1 MTVDEVKILL
11 SDLNRGYNTPYS
23 SAEQATIERLY
34 YEVLGKRLSG
44 CRCPDRWHDAVLE
57 INSYIKKHGK
67 MKEKS
72 NYKLRAGVILQI
84 AGSSEIY
91 TNDNLTDEVA
101 AAFLKEHPN
110 AAGRFEVIPTAKKD
124 AEAPKAGGE
133 SSELEAAHNR
143 IAILES
149 EKAELESRCA
159 ALQARIDAA
168 AATETAATNETAR
181 RVRDAGAVDLLYAV
195 ATAPH
200 PELPG
205 PVRQKVLFRGAYVL
219 ERIYFDAPEAFMPR
233 AESFCR
239 VDFAACAN
247 ASAQRHFGK
256 IMADLLGRYA
266 PESGDLERIAETA
279 AGWAVSPEAKVAVKV
294 WAVEVLKRCRERVG
308 WVAESWDDIVET
320 VALDATPGIE
330 SRMRKSWKTRS

>member
-34 YEVLGKRLSG
+34 YEVLGKHLNG
-44 CRCPDRWHDAVLE
+44 CRCPDKWHDAVLE

-110 AAGRFEVIPTAKKD
+110 AAGRFEVIPTAEKD

-149 EKAELESRCA
+149 EKVELESRCA

-168 AATETAATNETAR
+168 AATESPAAMTPEPKALTKPTSGPPGTTAILPMTLSDRLSPPNSWPGSRKRPSSRSWRAR
-181 RVRDAGAVDLLYAV
+181 R
-195 ATAPH
+195 
-200 PELPG
+200 
-205 PVRQKVLFRGAYVL
+205 
-219 ERIYFDAPEAFMPR
+219 
-233 AESFCR
+233 S
-239 VDFAACAN
+239 AA
-247 ASAQRHFGK
+247 
-256 IMADLLGRYA
+256 
-266 PESGDLERIAETA
+266 
-279 AGWAVSPEAKVAVKV
+279 
-294 WAVEVLKRCRERVG
+294 
-308 WVAESWDDIVET
+308 
-320 VALDATPGIE
+320 
-330 SRMRKSWKTRS
+330 

>member
-23 SAEQATIERLY
+23 SAEQATIARLY

-44 CRCPDRWHDAVLE
+44 CRCPDKWHDAVLE

-110 AAGRFEVIPTAKKD
+110 ATGRFEVIPTAKKD

-168 AATETAATNETAR
+168 AATDDEKPENES
-181 RVRDAGAVDLLYAV
+181 G
-195 ATAPH
+195 
-200 PELPG
+200 E
-205 PVRQKVLFRGAYVL
+205 
-219 ERIYFDAPEAFMPR
+219 
-233 AESFCR
+233 AESADEADEQPAGYNGNTADDAIR
-239 VDFAACAN
+239 QAIAAELVA
-247 ASAQRHFGK
+247 GK
-256 IMADLLGRYA
+256 SKTAIKQELAGKEIGGVKLTHRLISDYI
-266 PESGDLERIAETA
+266 EKITAE
-279 AGWAVSPEAKVAVKV
+279 E
-294 WAVEVLKRCRERVG
+294 
-308 WVAESWDDIVET
+308 
-320 VALDATPGIE
+320 
-330 SRMRKSWKTRS
+330 

>member
-1 MTVDEVKILL
+1 MTEADLIRLL
-11 SDLNRGYNTPYS
+11 S
-23 SAEQATIERLY
+23 ERF
-34 YEVLGKRLSG
+34 
-44 CRCPDRWHDAVLE
+44 
-57 INSYIKKHGK
+57 HG
-67 MKEKS
+67 
-72 NYKLRAGVILQI
+72 N
-84 AGSSEIY
+84 
-91 TNDNLTDEVA
+91 VA
-101 AAFLKEHPN
+101 
-110 AAGRFEVIPTAKKD
+110 D
-124 AEAPKAGGE
+124 
-133 SSELEAAHNR
+133 
-143 IAILES
+143 
-149 EKAELESRCA
+149 
-159 ALQARIDAA
+159 
-168 AATETAATNETAR
+168 ETAR
-181 RVRDAGAVDLLYAV
+181 RVRDAGAVDLLYEV

-266 PESGDLERIAETA
+266 PEPGDLERIAETA

-308 WVAESWDDIVET
+308 WVAELWDDIVET

>member
-11 SDLNRGYNTPYS
+11 SDLNRGYNTPYL

-44 CRCPDRWHDAVLE
+44 CRCPDKWHDAVLE

-110 AAGRFEVIPTAKKD
+110 ATGRFEVIPTAKKD

-168 AATETAATNETAR
+168 AATDDEKPENES
-181 RVRDAGAVDLLYAV
+181 G
-195 ATAPH
+195 
-200 PELPG
+200 E
-205 PVRQKVLFRGAYVL
+205 
-219 ERIYFDAPEAFMPR
+219 
-233 AESFCR
+233 AESADEADEQPAGYNGNTADDAIR
-239 VDFAACAN
+239 QAIAAELVA
-247 ASAQRHFGK
+247 GK
-256 IMADLLGRYA
+256 SKTAIKQELAGKEIGGVKLTHRLISDYI
-266 PESGDLERIAETA
+266 EKITAE
-279 AGWAVSPEAKVAVKV
+279 E
-294 WAVEVLKRCRERVG
+294 
-308 WVAESWDDIVET
+308 
-320 VALDATPGIE
+320 
-330 SRMRKSWKTRS
+330 

>member
-1 MTVDEVKILL
+1 MTEADLIRLL
-11 SDLNRGYNTPYS
+11 S
-23 SAEQATIERLY
+23 ERF
-34 YEVLGKRLSG
+34 
-44 CRCPDRWHDAVLE
+44 
-57 INSYIKKHGK
+57 HG
-67 MKEKS
+67 
-72 NYKLRAGVILQI
+72 NFA
-84 AGSSEIY
+84 
-91 TNDNLTDEVA
+91 D
-101 AAFLKEHPN
+101 
-110 AAGRFEVIPTAKKD
+110 
-124 AEAPKAGGE
+124 
-133 SSELEAAHNR
+133 
-143 IAILES
+143 
-149 EKAELESRCA
+149 
-159 ALQARIDAA
+159 
-168 AATETAATNETAR
+168 ETAR
-181 RVRDAGAVDLLYAV
+181 RARDAGAVDLLYAV

-239 VDFAACAN
+239 VDFVACAN

-266 PESGDLERIAETA
+266 PEPGDLERIAETA

-330 SRMRKSWKTRS
+330 SRMRKSWKARS

>member
-1 MTVDEVKILL
+1 MTEADLIRLL
-11 SDLNRGYNTPYS
+11 S
-23 SAEQATIERLY
+23 ERF
-34 YEVLGKRLSG
+34 
-44 CRCPDRWHDAVLE
+44 
-57 INSYIKKHGK
+57 HG
-67 MKEKS
+67 
-72 NYKLRAGVILQI
+72 NFA
-84 AGSSEIY
+84 
-91 TNDNLTDEVA
+91 D
-101 AAFLKEHPN
+101 
-110 AAGRFEVIPTAKKD
+110 
-124 AEAPKAGGE
+124 
-133 SSELEAAHNR
+133 
-143 IAILES
+143 
-149 EKAELESRCA
+149 
-159 ALQARIDAA
+159 
-168 AATETAATNETAR
+168 ETAR
-181 RVRDAGAVDLLYAV
+181 RGRDAGAVDLLYAV
-195 ATAPH
+195 VTAPH

-266 PESGDLERIAETA
+266 PEPGDLERIAETA

-308 WVAESWDDIVET
+308 WVAELWDDIVET

>member
-1 MTVDEVKILL
+1 MTEA
-11 SDLNRGYNTPYS
+11 DLIR
-23 SAEQATIERLY
+23 
-34 YEVLGKRLSG
+34 
-44 CRCPDRWHDAVLE
+44 
-57 INSYIKKHGK
+57 
-67 MKEKS
+67 
-72 NYKLRAGVILQI
+72 LRAERFHG
-84 AGSSEIY
+84 
-91 TNDNLTDEVA
+91 NVA
-101 AAFLKEHPN
+101 
-110 AAGRFEVIPTAKKD
+110 D
-124 AEAPKAGGE
+124 
-133 SSELEAAHNR
+133 
-143 IAILES
+143 
-149 EKAELESRCA
+149 
-159 ALQARIDAA
+159 
-168 AATETAATNETAR
+168 ETAR
-181 RVRDAGAVDLLYAV
+181 RVRAAGAVDLLYEV

-266 PESGDLERIAETA
+266 PEPGDLERIAETA

-308 WVAESWDDIVET
+308 WVAELWDDIVET

>member
-1 MTVDEVKILL
+1 MTEADLIRLL
-11 SDLNRGYNTPYS
+11 S
-23 SAEQATIERLY
+23 ERF
-34 YEVLGKRLSG
+34 
-44 CRCPDRWHDAVLE
+44 
-57 INSYIKKHGK
+57 HG
-67 MKEKS
+67 
-72 NYKLRAGVILQI
+72 NFA
-84 AGSSEIY
+84 
-91 TNDNLTDEVA
+91 D
-101 AAFLKEHPN
+101 
-110 AAGRFEVIPTAKKD
+110 
-124 AEAPKAGGE
+124 
-133 SSELEAAHNR
+133 
-143 IAILES
+143 
-149 EKAELESRCA
+149 
-159 ALQARIDAA
+159 
-168 AATETAATNETAR
+168 ETAR

-219 ERIYFDAPEAFMPR
+219 ERIYFDAPEA
-233 AESFCR
+233 
-239 VDFAACAN
+239 
-247 ASAQRHFGK
+247 

-266 PESGDLERIAETA
+266 PEPGDLERIAETA